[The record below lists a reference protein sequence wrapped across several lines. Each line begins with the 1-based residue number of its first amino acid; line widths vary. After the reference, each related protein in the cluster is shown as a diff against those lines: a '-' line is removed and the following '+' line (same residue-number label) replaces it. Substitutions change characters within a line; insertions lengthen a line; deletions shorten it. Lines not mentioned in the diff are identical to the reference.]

1 MYSRHFARLDFGTK
15 NTTGCINVY
24 FCGLILRM
32 IQILLLVVGL
42 VMLVKGSDW
51 LVQGASGLAK
61 KYNVP
66 DIVIGLTIVSF
77 GTSLPELLVSL
88 LSSFRGSSDIA
99 LGNVLGSNT
108 ANVLL
113 ILGLSA
119 LIFPL
124 SVQRNTTW
132 IEIPISLMA
141 AVLLGV
147 LAHFGFESTVDQKMI
162 GRGDGIILLV
172 CFAGFMWYIFRLVK
186 AGKEVP
192 MELDGFEPMPLRKT
206 AVFILVGVI
215 GLTWGGQLFVDNA
228 IFLAKSWGVSE
239 ALIGLTIVAIGTSLP
254 ELFTSAIAAYKKQTD
269 IAVGNVVGSNIFN
282 ILWILGLSATIKPLR
297 FNTSTNFDIAT
308 VIASSLLLFAVM
320 FLGKKHTVGRWKGLL
335 FVLLYVAY
343 TWYLVQR
350 G

>member
-1 MYSRHFARLDFGTK
+1 
-15 NTTGCINVY
+15 
-24 FCGLILRM
+24 M

-88 LSSFRGSSDIA
+88 LSSFKGSSDIA

-108 ANVLL
+108 ANILL
-113 ILGLSA
+113 ILGISA
-119 LIFPL
+119 MIFPL
-124 SVQRNTTW
+124 SVKRNTTW
-132 IEIPISLMA
+132 VEIPISLMA

-147 LAHFGFESTVDQKMI
+147 LAHFGFESTAEQKMI
-162 GRGDGIILLV
+162 GRGDGVILLLG
-172 CFAGFMWYIFRLVK
+172 FAGFMWYIFRLVK
-186 AGKEVP
+186 SGKEVAIEVEGFVP
-192 MELDGFEPMPLRKT
+192 MALKKT
-206 AVFILVGVI
+206 ILLIIVGI
-215 GLTWGGQLFVDNA
+215 AGLTWGGRLFVDNA
-228 IFLAKSWGVSE
+228 IFLAQSWGVSE
-239 ALIGLTIVAIGTSLP
+239 ALIGLTVVAIGTSLP
-254 ELFTSAIAAYKKQTD
+254 ELATSAVAAYKKETD

-282 ILWILGLSATIKPLR
+282 LLWILGLSATIKPLR

-308 VIASSLLLFAVM
+308 VIATSLLLFAVM
-320 FLGKKHTVGRWKGLL
+320 FFGKKHNVGRWKGLL
-335 FVLLYVAY
+335 FVLLYIAY

>member
-1 MYSRHFARLDFGTK
+1 
-15 NTTGCINVY
+15 
-24 FCGLILRM
+24 M

-88 LSSFRGSSDIA
+88 LSSFKGSSDIA

-108 ANVLL
+108 ANILL
-113 ILGLSA
+113 ILGISA
-119 LIFPL
+119 MIFPL
-124 SVQRNTTW
+124 TVKRNTTW
-132 IEIPISLMA
+132 VEIPISLMA

-147 LAHFGFESTVDQKMI
+147 LAHFGFESTATQKMI
-162 GRGDGIILLV
+162 GRGDGIILLIA
-172 CFAGFMWYIFRLVK
+172 FAGFMWYIFRLIK
-186 AGKEVP
+186 SGKEVAI
-192 MELDGFEPMPLRKT
+192 EVEGFVPMPLKKT
-206 AVFILVGVI
+206 VILILVGIV
-215 GLTWGGQLFVDNA
+215 GLTWGGRLFVDNA
-228 IFLAKSWGVSE
+228 ILLAQSWGVSE
-239 ALIGLTIVAIGTSLP
+239 ALIGLTVVAIGTSLP
-254 ELFTSAIAAYKKQTD
+254 ELATSAVAAYKKETD

-282 ILWILGLSATIKPLR
+282 LLWILGLSATIKPLR

-320 FLGKKHTVGRWKGLL
+320 FFGKKHNVGRWKGLL
-335 FVLLYVAY
+335 FVLLYIAY
-343 TWYLVQR
+343 TWFLVQR